1 MVVSSFAIGMLG
13 VNTFYTGFADGVL
26 CIIFFNIIGII
37 PVCFF
42 SAMGPTFGLRQVC
55 NMRYDGLYVQ
65 RLIPN

>member
-13 VNTFYTGFADGVL
+13 PNTFYTGFGDGVL

-37 PVCFF
+37 PVSFF

-55 NMRYDGLYVQ
+55 NMRCDGLYVQ
-65 RLIPN
+65 RLIPK